1 MGAEDA
7 LQGRRSPM
15 RGAFGQDIDLV
26 GALGAVF
33 AKWLPDDYVDMN
45 ALQPLL
51 DKYDATR
58 RLPEPPRQTLR
69 ERAPRPPKVEKI
81 DAKAVIL
88 KCLEAAPGK
97 TLVLDKLRQAFK
109 NEVGFDL
116 NVKDLAKHTSYKG
129 RGSLGQFLK
138 SIPEIHRPDPN
149 TVALKR
155 VDKSSAFDD
164 QEVEKE
170 VSLKPLAIQDD
181 WEDEPV
187 AAPGAAPKKRG
198 GRGRSGRRR
207 GGRGGGGGKNW
218 RKNGGGGG
226 GGGGGDS

>member
-1 MGAEDA
+1 MFGGGA
-7 LQGRRSPM
+7 
-15 RGAFGQDIDLV
+15 GQDAGV
-26 GALGAVF
+26 G
-33 AKWLPDDYVDMN
+33 
-45 ALQPLL
+45 Q
-51 DKYDATR
+51 
-58 RLPEPPRQTLR
+58 
-69 ERAPRPPKVEKI
+69 
-81 DAKAVIL
+81 
-88 KCLEAAPGK
+88 AA
-97 TLVLDKLRQAFK
+97 QAFK

-116 NVKDLAKHTSYKG
+116 NVKDLAKHTSYRG

-138 SIPEIHRPDPN
+138 SIPEVHRPDPN

-170 VSLKPLAIQDD
+170 VSLKPLSIQDD

-207 GGRGGGGGKNW
+207 GGRGGSGERTGG
-218 RKNGGGGG
+218 RTVVV
-226 GGGGGDS
+226 GGGGGDSRYPSNVWPVYIYSRRREPGLSRTCYRTGARTSGPGRSLPHSSTAYLLLSSARTGGRVELEAKQ

>member
-1 MGAEDA
+1 M
-7 LQGRRSPM
+7 
-15 RGAFGQDIDLV
+15 
-26 GALGAVF
+26 
-33 AKWLPDDYVDMN
+33 
-45 ALQPLL
+45 
-51 DKYDATR
+51 
-58 RLPEPPRQTLR
+58 
-69 ERAPRPPKVEKI
+69 RAPRPPKVEKI

-88 KCLEAAPGK
+88 RCLEAAPGK

-116 NVKDLAKHTSYKG
+116 NVKDLAKHTSYRG

-138 SIPEIHRPDPN
+138 SIPEVHRPDPN

-207 GGRGGGGGKNW
+207 GGRGGSGGKNGGKNS

>member
-1 MGAEDA
+1 
-7 LQGRRSPM
+7 
-15 RGAFGQDIDLV
+15 
-26 GALGAVF
+26 
-33 AKWLPDDYVDMN
+33 MN

-58 RLPEPPRQTLR
+58 RLPEPPRATMR
-69 ERAPRPPKVEKI
+69 AERAPRPPKVEKI
-81 DAKAVIL
+81 DAKAIIL

-116 NVKDLAKHTSYKG
+116 NVKDLAKHTSYRG

-226 GGGGGDS
+226 GGGDA